1 MTRVLTT
8 TNMLKMLCQKP
19 KATSNNKNS
28 SKQEKRCL
36 FSVCTSHRAET
47 TSPSPLPSLNLA
59 PFVTICENVR
69 KYFKNVF
76 STSMAA
82 LHFGT
87 RRTCRCSC
95 RVAPARPRERNLL
108 SVAGFGCAAKYAIV
122 FCIASTCVRVHALAS
137 PHPISL
143 YQPPLPPLALLHTRL
158 KSHFH
163 WFFDFLAFASVFFS

>member
-1 MTRVLTT
+1 
-8 TNMLKMLCQKP
+8 MLCQKP

-47 TSPSPLPSLNLA
+47 TSPLPSPSLNLA

-95 RVAPARPRERNLL
+95 RVAPARPKEGNLL

-137 PHPISL
+137 LHPIYHSRT
-143 YQPPLPPLALLHTRL
+143 PFPFPPLALLHTRL

-163 WFFDFLAFASVFFS
+163 WFFDFLAFASVFLQLIL

>member
-1 MTRVLTT
+1 MCVCVCCLRRFCGKVSGKLQMRHVSFCSRCMTKGTNGAHTHTQRQTHTHTRVQMTRVLTT

-47 TSPSPLPSLNLA
+47 TSPSPSLNLA

-95 RVAPARPRERNLL
+95 RVAPARPRERE
-108 SVAGFGCAAKYAIV
+108 
-122 FCIASTCVRVHALAS
+122 TC
-137 PHPISL
+137 
-143 YQPPLPPLALLHTRL
+143 
-158 KSHFH
+158 
-163 WFFDFLAFASVFFS
+163 